1 MNELHKQGGF
11 SLIEALIALAILA
24 IGVMAVITMLDTS
37 FMAGRISGDYTQCSD
52 VAAYII
58 DDLRFQLSG
67 SEDIGAVV
75 ENKLNTY
82 DNDASGDLV
91 VDTALPSP
99 VNDPGKYSHQ
109 LWKNMIEKKLK
120 DGRAVVKIV
129 RNDPNYAN
137 MTSVRITIEW
147 SGLGRGMLNRSVI
160 FDTILH

>member
-1 MNELHKQGGF
+1 MNELHKQSGF

-37 FMAGRISGDYTQCSD
+37 FMAGRISRDYTQCSD

-67 SEDIGAVV
+67 SEDIGAVI

-99 VNDPGKYSHQ
+99 VSDPGKYSYQ
-109 LWKNMIEKKLK
+109 LWKNMIEQKLK
-120 DGRAVVKIV
+120 DGRAVVKII

-137 MTSVRITIEW
+137 MTSVRVTIEW
-147 SGLGRGMLNRSVI
+147 SGLGQGMLNRSVI